1 MFPHFGWAYPAGIL
15 FTQQALK
22 QTLSPLKP
30 APRPQGS
37 LSPLWAGY
45 PLRGWAAVTSQISSV
60 SLPRDSC
67 SSQGRKSAETA
78 EVELASP
85 GAPLTL
91 EAGRLPVS
99 LSGPAML
106 RACGQLPPGP
116 KIGLSWARPLEA
128 ALRPLGQTQGYQ
140 GRVGPVWNPPQAVWK
155 DKREPAGPLRKPLA
169 SVRPRKPVF
178 HTRNQKPYE

>member
-1 MFPHFGWAYPAGIL
+1 MFPHLSWAYPAGIL

-37 LSPLWAGY
+37 LSPVWAGY

-60 SLPRDSC
+60 SLPHDSC
-67 SSQGRKSAETA
+67 SSQGRKLAETA

-99 LSGPAML
+99 LSSPAML

-116 KIGLSWARPLEA
+116 KIGLSWARPLDA
-128 ALRPLGQTQGYQ
+128 ALRPLGQNTGIPGAGRPSLEPTSSSLERQKGASWTSKKPFSLCKTQKTSFSYKKSK
-140 GRVGPVWNPPQAVWK
+140 A
-155 DKREPAGPLRKPLA
+155 L
-169 SVRPRKPVF
+169 
-178 HTRNQKPYE
+178 